1 MKKKSSRLLA
11 LLLAGLML
19 LPALTACSETTNAE
33 ETEQTAQVTADSA
46 LAEEIVLEETEI
58 TRENTP
64 DTLPA
69 DLDYNGETFMIYYSN
84 GFNWT
89 ELIEGG
95 EELTGE
101 VVADAVIESNL
112 SVAERLNIDLQYY
125 AENSGNYGTIAS
137 LVSNLIMANDDSF
150 DIYLGEQYGLAQ
162 TVTKGYY
169 RNVFDLP
176 YFDFDQP
183 WWNTTFMKNLQ
194 ITTDN
199 RVFLTGDF
207 NLTTLCQLFV
217 QYFNKRIYGDL
228 FGNPDDLYSLVLEGK
243 WTIDAMSEMIASAYV
258 DLNGDGQTGPDD
270 QLGYV
275 AYQTYSTVDPFM
287 YCGDVPYT
295 THGEDGRIVINMNQE
310 RAVTLTEKVVNLF
323 NQTGTYKVDTSP
335 FVAGKSLFCNGLM
348 RGASDFRD
356 MTDDFGFLPSPKL
369 DEAQESYQN
378 LVGDCVLFTVIPV
391 TCTNAEMAAAVL
403 EALNAQTYRTVTP
416 AWYEVTLKLKYSRD
430 MISSD
435 IIDLIHDSI
444 YTSFLFAYS
453 PVLSQMGQ
461 VMRDLVTKNNTDYMS
476 LVKSKEKP
484 AQKMLEKMYKD
495 LAESAAP

>member
-1 MKKKSSRLLA
+1 MKLKNITALVLASMLLA
-11 LLLAGLML
+11 SCG
-19 LPALTACSETTNAE
+19 SE
-33 ETEQTAQVTADSA
+33 
-46 LAEEIVLEETEI
+46 
-58 TRENTP
+58 
-64 DTLPA
+64 PA
-69 DLDYNGETFMIYYSN
+69 DTTTDSNHTTETAPATAAETVDPNDRSQIKDNLPDSLDFGGRTFSIYVHPEAEKYSIGSEDHVGDIVN
-84 GFNWT
+84 
-89 ELIEGG
+89 
-95 EELTGE
+95 
-101 VVADAVIESNL
+101 DAVVKRNMAVE
-112 SVAERLNIDLQYY
+112 ERLNIILNPDLQLDFT
-125 AENSGNYGTIAS
+125 AKPITTMVTAGDAS
-137 LVSNLIMANDDSF
+137 YDLFTGYQYELTKMVANGGLVNL
-150 DIYLGEQYGLAQ
+150 Y
-162 TVTKGYY
+162 
-169 RNVFDLP
+169 DLE
-176 YFDFDQP
+176 YIDFDQP
-183 WWNTTFMKNLQ
+183 WWNTTFMENLQ

-295 THGEDGRIVINMNQE
+295 AHGEDGRIVINMNQE

-335 FVAGKSLFCNGLM
+335 FVAGRSLFCNGLM